1 MDGQTDHVTYWL
13 DRDDNIVKVGGAWDR
28 FARENDGPDARADA
42 VVGRPIWDFVSG
54 DTARMWLESLL
65 GYTRLHGKAVSRN
78 YRCDSPEVRR
88 FLSMNVSR
96 EDRHHLRVEH
106 VVEAIEPR
114 DRAVGIVAAT
124 ARTAHTRLRCSICGR
139 IKGGD
144 TWCEPDDPTL
154 ADQPGAPRNGFTVI
168 YSVCAECQMLLPHA
182 AVRPVDR
189 MRG

>member
-114 DRAVGIVAAT
+114 DRAVGIVAAPDPSRVESG
-124 ARTAHTRLRCSICGR
+124 RTGTFRDCGVHGRFDHVREPRAIRVGRFRIRLRR
-139 IKGGD
+139 
-144 TWCEPDDPTL
+144 
-154 ADQPGAPRNGFTVI
+154 
-168 YSVCAECQMLLPHA
+168 
-182 AVRPVDR
+182 
-189 MRG
+189 